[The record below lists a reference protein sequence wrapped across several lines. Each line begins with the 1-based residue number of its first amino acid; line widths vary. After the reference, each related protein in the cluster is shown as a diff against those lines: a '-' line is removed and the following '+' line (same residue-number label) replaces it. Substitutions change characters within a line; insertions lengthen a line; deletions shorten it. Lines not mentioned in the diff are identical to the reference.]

1 MRHICYRRTAPA
13 LAAIDREL
21 GRRLPARCWPDG
33 EAAGERD
40 TMLEWRTRFWLRSYL
55 RSSMWLIPL
64 GAYIVSL
71 VAISVLA
78 WIDERLQWQWA
89 WQLNVEIVQN
99 VLQMF
104 VAAMLSFIVFTFGS
118 LLVAVQIAS
127 AQLTPRIIATVLL
140 RDNTIRLIA
149 ALFILSLVFDLGL
162 LARTQESVLYLPLT
176 AAVLLNL
183 TAIGAFLYLMDYA
196 ARLLRPISVVWR
208 LGEQGLQVIEQ
219 VYPSRIRGTHTP
231 SPTLPALG
239 AAAREVAHRGRS
251 AIIMA
256 IEFDALRLEAERTG
270 GVVEFV
276 YRVGDFV
283 ATGETLFRLHG
294 GAAAANDATLCAAV
308 AMGAERTIE
317 QDPTF
322 AFRVIVDIAIKALS
336 SAINDPTTAVLAIDQ
351 VKRLLRVVGRRHLH
365 DDAIH
370 DASGKLRV
378 VYRTPGWDDFVQ
390 LSCREIRLYGAAN
403 FQVARRLRSMLENLQ
418 PALPEARRPALR
430 KELDLLD
437 ETLVRLDLLPD
448 DLALARFPDRQ
459 GLGSSR
465 RD

>member
-1 MRHICYRRTAPA
+1 
-13 LAAIDREL
+13 
-21 GRRLPARCWPDG
+21 
-33 EAAGERD
+33 
-40 TMLEWRTRFWLRSYL
+40 MLEWRTRFWLRSYL
-55 RSSMWLIPL
+55 RSSMWLVPL
-64 GAYIVSL
+64 GAYVVSL
-71 VAISVLA
+71 VAISLLG
-78 WIDERLQWQWA
+78 WIDARLQWQWA

-140 RDNTIRLIA
+140 RDNNIRLIA

-162 LARTQESVLYLPLT
+162 LARTQESVLYLPLSV
-176 AAVLLNL
+176 AVLLNL
-183 TAIGAFLYLMDYA
+183 TSIGAFLYLMDYA
-196 ARLLRPISVVWR
+196 ARLLRPITILWR
-208 LGEQGLQVIEQ
+208 LGEQGLQVINQ
-219 VYPSRIRGTHTP
+219 IYPSRIKGTHTP
-231 SPTLPALG
+231 SPPMPVLG
-239 AAAREVAHRGRS
+239 APAREIPHRGKS
-251 AIIMA
+251 AIILA
-256 IEFDALRLEAERTG
+256 IEFDTLRLEAERTG
-270 GVVEFV
+270 GVVEFA
-276 YRVGDFV
+276 YRVGDLV

-294 GAAAANDATLCAAV
+294 DAAAANDTTLCAAV

-351 VKRLLRVVGRRHLH
+351 IKRLLRAVGRRHLH
-365 DDAIH
+365 DDVIH
-370 DASGKLRV
+370 DAAGNLRV

-390 LSCREIRLYGAAN
+390 LSCREIRVYGAAN

-418 PALPEARRPALR
+418 PALPEARWPALR

-437 ETLVRLDLLPD
+437 EALVRLNLQPD

-465 RD
+465 RS